1 MLQTIRDKFTGWIA
15 IVFIGL
21 LALTLVISFGNMEQT
36 PLQDNVVITVNGE
49 EITLFEFQEEF
60 SNKLAEFQDL
70 LGDEVPDVLE
80 QTIKESAGEDLII
93 RRLLLDYLSNNGYR
107 VSPEYVAELIRTNE
121 SFQVGGVFIRQ
132 NYEAIL
138 TGQGVSV
145 DQFENDLRLQLE
157 INQLR
162 RGLIETAFMTNAEF
176 TQFIELQMQERS
188 GQMLIIDSSRFM
200 DQVNVDPLEVNDYY
214 QNNLDLF
221 QSNEEVDVEYLEI
234 NIEDVAQQVQF
245 SGDDIRD
252 YYENNLDRFVSNEER
267 KSSHILVAIDQDTTD
282 EQAAELIK
290 EIQSKL
296 EIETF
301 EELAKQYSDDPGSA
315 TQGGDL
321 GWAETG
327 LFVPEFESALFSMNV
342 GDISE
347 AVKTDFGYH
356 LIRMDDIKPGQQ
368 QAYEDIEYELELEYS
383 RLLAEEELFELADQM
398 ADLTLQSY
406 NELSTVAEKM
416 SLKKNNLD
424 AFTRTGSTFLH
435 QDPEM
440 VNILFSPGSIELGE
454 NTPLFQIGDSVIV
467 ARAKAHRL
475 PSTRDFAE
483 VQDDIQSFIMNQQ
496 AMRLANDYAD
506 ELKNNESLVFGD
518 LSEDDG
524 IQVEDFQILR
534 NSTNYSRGLS
544 DAIFALKRDLINEE
558 IIVFSESENVYLAKV
573 SSVDTGNLSLFSDQE
588 RSDAKSDLSEQYG
601 SQDLDGL
608 AQSLRD
614 NAEIFIEPG
623 LYEGLFDL

>member
-36 PLQDNVVITVNGE
+36 PLQDNVVITVNDK

-70 LGDEVPDVLE
+70 LGDEVPEVLE

-93 RRLLLDYLSNNGYR
+93 RVLLLDYLSNNGYR

-121 SFQVGGVFIRQ
+121 SFQLGGVFIRE

-138 TGQGVSV
+138 ASQGVSV

-188 GQMLIIDSSRFM
+188 GQVLIIDSSRFK
-200 DQVNVDPLEVNDYY
+200 DQVNVDPSEVNDYY
-214 QNNLDLF
+214 QNNIDLF
-221 QSNEEVDVEYLEI
+221 QSDEELDVEYLEI

-245 SGDDIRD
+245 SGDEIRD
-252 YYENNLDRFVSNEER
+252 YYKNNLDRFVSNEER
-267 KSSHILVAIDQDTTD
+267 KSSHILVAIDEDTTD
-282 EQAAELIK
+282 EQAAKLIK
-290 EIQSKL
+290 EIQTKL
-296 EIETF
+296 ETETF

-315 TQGGDL
+315 AQGGDL

-342 GDISE
+342 GETSE
-347 AVKTDFGYH
+347 VVKTDFGYH

-368 QAYEDIEYELELEYS
+368 QAFEDIEYELELEYS

-416 SLKKNNLD
+416 SLKKSNLD

-475 PSTRDFAE
+475 PSTRDFVE
-483 VQDDIQSFIMNQQ
+483 VQGDIQSFIMNQE
-496 AMRLANDYAD
+496 AMKLANDYAD
-506 ELKNNESLVFGD
+506 GLKNDESLVFGD
-518 LSEDDG
+518 LSQDDG

-544 DAIFALKRDLINEE
+544 DAIFSLKKDLINEE
-558 IIVFSESENVYLAKV
+558 IVVFSELEKVYLAKV

-614 NAEIFIEPG
+614 NAEVFIEPG

>member
-21 LALTLVISFGNMEQT
+21 LSLTLIISFGNMDQT

-70 LGDEVPDVLE
+70 LGDEVPEVLE

-93 RRLLLDYLSNNGYR
+93 RRLLLDYLSNSGYR
-107 VSPEYVAELIRTNE
+107 VSPEYVAELIRNNE
-121 SFQVGGVFIRQ
+121 SFQVGGVFNRQ

-138 TGQGVSV
+138 ASQGASV

-200 DQVNVDPLEVNDYY
+200 DQVNIDPSEINDYY

-267 KSSHILVAIDQDTTD
+267 KSSHILVAIDEDTTD
-282 EQAAELIK
+282 EQAADLIK
-290 EIQSKL
+290 EIQSKFDT
-296 EIETF
+296 ETF

-315 TQGGDL
+315 AQGGDL

-398 ADLTLQSY
+398 ADLTLQAY

-416 SLKKNNLD
+416 SLEKNNLD
-424 AFTRTGSTFLH
+424 AFTRTGATFLH

-475 PSTRDFAE
+475 PSTRDFSE
-483 VQDDIQSFIMNQQ
+483 VQNDIQSFIMNQE

-506 ELKNNESLVFGD
+506 ELKNNESLVFDD
-518 LSEDDG
+518 LSERDG

-534 NSTNYSRGLS
+534 NSTNYSKGLS
-544 DAIFALKRDLINEE
+544 DAIFSLNKDLINQQ
-558 IIVFSESENVYLAKV
+558 IVVFSELDNVYLAKV
-573 SSVDTGNLSLFSDQE
+573 SSVDIGNLSLFSDQE

-614 NAEIFIEPG
+614 NAEVFIEPG

>member
-36 PLQDNVVITVNGE
+36 PLQDNVVITVNDK

-70 LGDEVPDVLE
+70 LGDEVPEVLE

-93 RRLLLDYLSNNGYR
+93 RVLLLDYLSNNGYR

-121 SFQVGGVFIRQ
+121 SFQLGGVFIRE

-138 TGQGVSV
+138 ASQGVSV

-200 DQVNVDPLEVNDYY
+200 DQVNVDPSEVNDYY
-214 QNNLDLF
+214 QNNIDLF
-221 QSNEEVDVEYLEI
+221 QSNEELDVEYLEI

-267 KSSHILVAIDQDTTD
+267 KSSHILVAIDENTTD

-296 EIETF
+296 ETETF
-301 EELAKQYSDDPGSA
+301 EELAKQYSDDPGA
-315 TQGGDL
+315 AAQGGDL

-342 GDISE
+342 GDTSE

-368 QAYEDIEYELELEYS
+368 QAFEDIEYELELEYS

-416 SLKKNNLD
+416 SLKKSNLD
-424 AFTRTGSTFLH
+424 AFTRTGSPFLH

-475 PSTRDFAE
+475 PSTRDFVE
-483 VQDDIQSFIMNQQ
+483 VQGDIQSFIMNQE
-496 AMRLANDYAD
+496 AMKLANDYAD
-506 ELKNNESLVFGD
+506 GLKNDESLVFGD
-518 LSEDDG
+518 LSQDDG

-544 DAIFALKRDLINEE
+544 DAIFSLKKDLINEE
-558 IIVFSESENVYLAKV
+558 IVVFSELEKVYLAKV

-614 NAEIFIEPG
+614 NAEVFIEPG

>member
-21 LALTLVISFGNMEQT
+21 LSLTLIISFGNMDQT

-70 LGDEVPDVLE
+70 LGDEVPEVLE

-93 RRLLLDYLSNNGYR
+93 RRLLLDYLSNSGYR
-107 VSPEYVAELIRTNE
+107 VSPEYVAELIRNNE
-121 SFQVGGVFIRQ
+121 SFQVGGVFNRQ

-138 TGQGVSV
+138 ASQGASV

-200 DQVNVDPLEVNDYY
+200 DQVNIDPSEINDYY

-267 KSSHILVAIDQDTTD
+267 KSSHILVAIDEDTTD
-282 EQAAELIK
+282 EQAADLIK
-290 EIQSKL
+290 EIQSKFDT
-296 EIETF
+296 ETF

-315 TQGGDL
+315 AQGGDL

-398 ADLTLQSY
+398 ADLTLQAY

-416 SLKKNNLD
+416 SLEKNNLD
-424 AFTRTGSTFLH
+424 AFTRTGATFLH

-483 VQDDIQSFIMNQQ
+483 VQNDIQSFIMNQE

-518 LSEDDG
+518 LSEGDG

-534 NSTNYSRGLS
+534 NSTNYSKGLS
-544 DAIFALKRDLINEE
+544 DAIFSLNKDLIDQQ
-558 IIVFSESENVYLAKV
+558 IIVFSELDNVYLAKV

-588 RSDAKSDLSEQYG
+588 RSDAKSDLSEQFG

-614 NAEIFIEPG
+614 NAEVFIEPG

>member
-36 PLQDNVVITVNGE
+36 PLQDNVVITVNDK

-70 LGDEVPDVLE
+70 LGDEVPEVLE

-93 RRLLLDYLSNNGYR
+93 RVLLLDYLSNNGYR

-121 SFQVGGVFIRQ
+121 SFQLGGVFIRE

-138 TGQGVSV
+138 ASQGVSV

-188 GQMLIIDSSRFM
+188 GQMLIIDSSRFK
-200 DQVNVDPLEVNDYY
+200 DQVNVDPSEVNDYY
-214 QNNLDLF
+214 QNNIDLF
-221 QSNEEVDVEYLEI
+221 QSNEELDVEYLEI

-245 SGDDIRD
+245 SGDEIRD

-267 KSSHILVAIDQDTTD
+267 KSSHILVAIDEDTTD

-290 EIQSKL
+290 EIQTKL
-296 EIETF
+296 ETETF

-315 TQGGDL
+315 AQGGDL

-342 GDISE
+342 GDTSE

-368 QAYEDIEYELELEYS
+368 QAFEDIEYELELEYS

-416 SLKKNNLD
+416 SLKKSNLD

-475 PSTRDFAE
+475 PSTRDFVE
-483 VQDDIQSFIMNQQ
+483 VQGDIQSFIMNQE
-496 AMRLANDYAD
+496 AMKLANDYAD
-506 ELKNNESLVFGD
+506 GLKNDESLVFGD
-518 LSEDDG
+518 LSQDDG

-544 DAIFALKRDLINEE
+544 DAIFSLKKDLINEE
-558 IIVFSESENVYLAKV
+558 IVVFSELEKVYLAKV
-573 SSVDTGNLSLFSDQE
+573 SSVDIGNLSLFSDQE

-614 NAEIFIEPG
+614 NAEVFIEPG

>member
-267 KSSHILVAIDQDTTD
+267 KSSHILVAIDEDTTD

-315 TQGGDL
+315 AQGGDL

-424 AFTRTGSTFLH
+424 EFTRTGSTFLH

-475 PSTRDFAE
+475 PSTRDFTE
-483 VQDDIQSFIMNQQ
+483 VQGDIQSFIMNQQ

>member
-70 LGDEVPDVLE
+70 LGDEVPEVLE

-93 RRLLLDYLSNNGYR
+93 RVLLLDYLSNNGYR

-121 SFQVGGVFIRQ
+121 SFQLGGVFIRE

-138 TGQGVSV
+138 ASQGVSV

-188 GQMLIIDSSRFM
+188 GQMLIIDSSRFK
-200 DQVNVDPLEVNDYY
+200 DQVNVDPSEVNDYY
-214 QNNLDLF
+214 QNNIDLF
-221 QSNEEVDVEYLEI
+221 QSNEELDVEYLEI

-245 SGDDIRD
+245 SGDEIRD

-267 KSSHILVAIDQDTTD
+267 KSSHILVAIDEDTTD

-290 EIQSKL
+290 EIQTKL
-296 EIETF
+296 ETETF

-315 TQGGDL
+315 AQGGDL

-342 GDISE
+342 GDTSE

-368 QAYEDIEYELELEYS
+368 QAFEDIEYELELEYS

-416 SLKKNNLD
+416 SLKKSNLD

-475 PSTRDFAE
+475 PSTRDFVE
-483 VQDDIQSFIMNQQ
+483 VQGDIQSFIMNQE
-496 AMRLANDYAD
+496 AMKLANDYAD
-506 ELKNNESLVFGD
+506 GLKNDKSLIFGD
-518 LSEDDG
+518 LSQDDG

-544 DAIFALKRDLINEE
+544 DAIFSLKKDLINEE
-558 IIVFSESENVYLAKV
+558 IVVFSELEKVYLAKV

-614 NAEIFIEPG
+614 NAEVFIEPG

>member
-36 PLQDNVVITVNGE
+36 PLQDNVVITVNDK

-70 LGDEVPDVLE
+70 LGDEVPEVLE

-93 RRLLLDYLSNNGYR
+93 RVLLLDYLSNNGYR

-121 SFQVGGVFIRQ
+121 SFQLGGVFIRE

-138 TGQGVSV
+138 ASQGVSV

-188 GQMLIIDSSRFM
+188 GQMLIIDSSRFK
-200 DQVNVDPLEVNDYY
+200 DQVNVDPSEVNDYY
-214 QNNLDLF
+214 QNNIDLF
-221 QSNEEVDVEYLEI
+221 QSDEELDVEYLEI

-245 SGDDIRD
+245 SGDEIRD

-267 KSSHILVAIDQDTTD
+267 KSSHILVAIDEDTTD
-282 EQAAELIK
+282 EQAAKLIK

-296 EIETF
+296 ETETF

-315 TQGGDL
+315 AQGGDL

-342 GDISE
+342 GDTSE

-368 QAYEDIEYELELEYS
+368 QAFEDIEYELELEYS

-416 SLKKNNLD
+416 SLKKSNLD

-475 PSTRDFAE
+475 PSTRDFVE
-483 VQDDIQSFIMNQQ
+483 VQGDIQSFIMNQE
-496 AMRLANDYAD
+496 AMKLANDYAD
-506 ELKNNESLVFGD
+506 GLKNDESLVFGD
-518 LSEDDG
+518 LSQDDG

-544 DAIFALKRDLINEE
+544 DAIFSLKKDLINEE
-558 IIVFSESENVYLAKV
+558 IVVFSELEKVYLAKV

-614 NAEIFIEPG
+614 NAEVFIEPG

>member
-70 LGDEVPDVLE
+70 LGDEVPEVLE

-93 RRLLLDYLSNNGYR
+93 RVLLLDYLSNNGYR

-121 SFQVGGVFIRQ
+121 SFQLGGVFIRE

-138 TGQGVSV
+138 ASQGVSV

-188 GQMLIIDSSRFM
+188 GQMLIIDSSRFK
-200 DQVNVDPLEVNDYY
+200 DQVNVDPSEVNDYY
-214 QNNLDLF
+214 QNNIDLF
-221 QSNEEVDVEYLEI
+221 QSDEELDVEYLEI

-245 SGDDIRD
+245 SGDEIRD
-252 YYENNLDRFVSNEER
+252 YYKNNLDRFVSNEER
-267 KSSHILVAIDQDTTD
+267 KSSHILVAIDEDTTD
-282 EQAAELIK
+282 EQAAKLIK
-290 EIQSKL
+290 EIQTKL
-296 EIETF
+296 ETETF

-315 TQGGDL
+315 AQGGDL

-342 GDISE
+342 GDTSE
-347 AVKTDFGYH
+347 VVKTDFGYH

-368 QAYEDIEYELELEYS
+368 QAFEDIEYELELEYS

-416 SLKKNNLD
+416 SLKKSNLD

-475 PSTRDFAE
+475 PSTRDFVE
-483 VQDDIQSFIMNQQ
+483 VQGDIQSFIMNQE
-496 AMRLANDYAD
+496 AMKLANDYAD
-506 ELKNNESLVFGD
+506 GLKNDESLVFGD
-518 LSEDDG
+518 LSQDDG

-544 DAIFALKRDLINEE
+544 DAIFSLKKDLINEE
-558 IIVFSESENVYLAKV
+558 IVVFSELEKVYLAKV

-614 NAEIFIEPG
+614 NAEVFIEPG

>member
-36 PLQDNVVITVNGE
+36 PLQDNVVITVNDK

-70 LGDEVPDVLE
+70 LGDEVPEVLE

-93 RRLLLDYLSNNGYR
+93 RVLLLDYLSNNGYR

-121 SFQVGGVFIRQ
+121 SFQLGGVFIRE

-138 TGQGVSV
+138 ASQGVSV

-188 GQMLIIDSSRFM
+188 GQMLIIDSSRFK
-200 DQVNVDPLEVNDYY
+200 DQVNVDPSEVNDYY
-214 QNNLDLF
+214 ENNIDLF
-221 QSNEEVDVEYLEI
+221 QSNEELDVEYLEI

-245 SGDDIRD
+245 SGDEIRD

-267 KSSHILVAIDQDTTD
+267 KSSHILVAIDEDTTD

-290 EIQSKL
+290 EIQTKL
-296 EIETF
+296 ETETF

-315 TQGGDL
+315 AQGGDL

-342 GDISE
+342 GDTSE

-368 QAYEDIEYELELEYS
+368 QAFEDIEYELELEYS

-416 SLKKNNLD
+416 SLKKSNLD

-475 PSTRDFAE
+475 PSTRDFVE
-483 VQDDIQSFIMNQQ
+483 VQGDIQSFIMNQE
-496 AMRLANDYAD
+496 AMKLANDYAD
-506 ELKNNESLVFGD
+506 GLKNDESLVFGD
-518 LSEDDG
+518 LSQDDG

-544 DAIFALKRDLINEE
+544 DAIFSLKKDLINEE
-558 IIVFSESENVYLAKV
+558 IVVFSELEKVYLAKV

-614 NAEIFIEPG
+614 NAEVFIEPG

>member
-36 PLQDNVVITVNGE
+36 PLQDNVVITVNDK

-70 LGDEVPDVLE
+70 LGDEVPEVLE

-93 RRLLLDYLSNNGYR
+93 RVLLLDYLSNNGYR

-121 SFQVGGVFIRQ
+121 SFQLGGVFIRE

-138 TGQGVSV
+138 ASQGVSV

-188 GQMLIIDSSRFM
+188 GQVLIIDSSRFK
-200 DQVNVDPLEVNDYY
+200 DQVNVDPSEVNDYY
-214 QNNLDLF
+214 QNNIDLF
-221 QSNEEVDVEYLEI
+221 QSDEELDVEYLEI

-245 SGDDIRD
+245 SGDEIRD

-267 KSSHILVAIDQDTTD
+267 KSSHILVAIDEDTTD
-282 EQAAELIK
+282 EQAAKLIK
-290 EIQSKL
+290 EIQTKL
-296 EIETF
+296 ETETF

-315 TQGGDL
+315 AQGGDL

-342 GDISE
+342 GDTSE
-347 AVKTDFGYH
+347 VVKTDFGYH

-368 QAYEDIEYELELEYS
+368 QAFEDIEYELELEYS

-416 SLKKNNLD
+416 SLKKSNLD

-475 PSTRDFAE
+475 PSTRDFVE
-483 VQDDIQSFIMNQQ
+483 VQGDIQSFIMNQE
-496 AMRLANDYAD
+496 AMKLANDYAD
-506 ELKNNESLVFGD
+506 GLKNDESLVFGD
-518 LSEDDG
+518 LSQDDG

-544 DAIFALKRDLINEE
+544 DAIFSLKKDLINEE
-558 IIVFSESENVYLAKV
+558 IVVFSELEKVYLAKV

-614 NAEIFIEPG
+614 NAEVFIEPG

>member
-36 PLQDNVVITVNGE
+36 PLQDNVVITVNDK

-70 LGDEVPDVLE
+70 LGDEVPEVLE

-93 RRLLLDYLSNNGYR
+93 RVLLLDYLSNNGYR

-121 SFQVGGVFIRQ
+121 SFQLGGVFIRE

-138 TGQGVSV
+138 ASQGVSV

-188 GQMLIIDSSRFM
+188 GQMLIIDSSRFK
-200 DQVNVDPLEVNDYY
+200 DQVNVDPSEVNDYY
-214 QNNLDLF
+214 QNNIDLF
-221 QSNEEVDVEYLEI
+221 QSDEELDVEYLEI

-245 SGDDIRD
+245 SGDEIRD
-252 YYENNLDRFVSNEER
+252 YYENNLDRFVTNEER
-267 KSSHILVAIDQDTTD
+267 KSSHILVAIDEDTTD

-296 EIETF
+296 ETETF

-315 TQGGDL
+315 AQGGDL

-342 GDISE
+342 GDTSE

-368 QAYEDIEYELELEYS
+368 QAFEDIEYELELEYS

-416 SLKKNNLD
+416 SLKKSNLD

-475 PSTRDFAE
+475 PSTRDFVE
-483 VQDDIQSFIMNQQ
+483 VQGDIQSFIINQE
-496 AMRLANDYAD
+496 AMKLASDYAD
-506 ELKNNESLVFGD
+506 GLKNDESLVFGD
-518 LSEDDG
+518 LSQDDG

-544 DAIFALKRDLINEE
+544 DAIFSLKKDLINEE
-558 IIVFSESENVYLAKV
+558 IVVFSELEKVYLAKV

-614 NAEIFIEPG
+614 NAEVFIEPG

>member
-21 LALTLVISFGNMEQT
+21 LSLTLIISFGNMDQT

-70 LGDEVPDVLE
+70 LGDEVPEVLE

-93 RRLLLDYLSNNGYR
+93 RRLLLDYLSNSGYR
-107 VSPEYVAELIRTNE
+107 VSPEYVAELIRNNE
-121 SFQVGGVFIRQ
+121 SFQVGGVFNRQ

-138 TGQGVSV
+138 ASQGASV

-200 DQVNVDPLEVNDYY
+200 DQVNIDPSEINDYY

-267 KSSHILVAIDQDTTD
+267 KSSHILVAIDEDTTD
-282 EQAAELIK
+282 EQAADLIK
-290 EIQSKL
+290 EIQSKFDT
-296 EIETF
+296 ETF

-315 TQGGDL
+315 AQGGDL

-398 ADLTLQSY
+398 ADLTLQAY

-416 SLKKNNLD
+416 SLEKNNLD
-424 AFTRTGSTFLH
+424 AFTRTGATFLH

-483 VQDDIQSFIMNQQ
+483 VQNDIQSFIMNQE

-506 ELKNNESLVFGD
+506 ELKNNESLVFDD
-518 LSEDDG
+518 LSERDG

-534 NSTNYSRGLS
+534 NSTNYSKG
-544 DAIFALKRDLINEE
+544 
-558 IIVFSESENVYLAKV
+558 
-573 SSVDTGNLSLFSDQE
+573 
-588 RSDAKSDLSEQYG
+588 
-601 SQDLDGL
+601 
-608 AQSLRD
+608 
-614 NAEIFIEPG
+614 
-623 LYEGLFDL
+623 

>member
-1 MLQTIRDKFTGWIA
+1 MYK
-15 IVFIGL
+15 
-21 LALTLVISFGNMEQT
+21 
-36 PLQDNVVITVNGE
+36 
-49 EITLFEFQEEF
+49 
-60 SNKLAEFQDL
+60 
-70 LGDEVPDVLE
+70 
-80 QTIKESAGEDLII
+80 
-93 RRLLLDYLSNNGYR
+93 
-107 VSPEYVAELIRTNE
+107 
-121 SFQVGGVFIRQ
+121 RQ
-132 NYEAIL
+132 
-138 TGQGVSV
+138 
-145 DQFENDLRLQLE
+145 
-157 INQLR
+157 
-162 RGLIETAFMTNAEF
+162 
-176 TQFIELQMQERS
+176 
-188 GQMLIIDSSRFM
+188 
-200 DQVNVDPLEVNDYY
+200 
-214 QNNLDLF
+214 
-221 QSNEEVDVEYLEI
+221 
-234 NIEDVAQQVQF
+234 
-245 SGDDIRD
+245 
-252 YYENNLDRFVSNEER
+252 
-267 KSSHILVAIDQDTTD
+267 
-282 EQAAELIK
+282 
-290 EIQSKL
+290 
-296 EIETF
+296 
-301 EELAKQYSDDPGSA
+301 
-315 TQGGDL
+315 DL

-342 GDISE
+342 GDTSE

-368 QAYEDIEYELELEYS
+368 QAFEDIEYELELEYS

-416 SLKKNNLD
+416 SLKKSNLD

-475 PSTRDFAE
+475 PSTRDFVD
-483 VQDDIQSFIMNQQ
+483 VQGDIQSFIINQE
-496 AMRLANDYAD
+496 AMKLANDYAD
-506 ELKNNESLVFGD
+506 GLKNDESLVFGD
-518 LSEDDG
+518 LSQDDG

-544 DAIFALKRDLINEE
+544 DAIFSLKKDLINEE
-558 IIVFSESENVYLAKV
+558 IVVFSELEKVYLAKV
-573 SSVDTGNLSLFSDQE
+573 SSVDTGNLSFFSDQE

-614 NAEIFIEPG
+614 NAEVFIEPG

>member
-21 LALTLVISFGNMEQT
+21 LSLTLIISFGNMEQT
-36 PLQDNVVITVNGE
+36 PLQDNVVITVNDE

-70 LGDEVPDVLE
+70 LGDEVPEVLE

-107 VSPEYVAELIRTNE
+107 VSPEYVAELIRDNE
-121 SFQVGGVFIRQ
+121 SFQVGGVFIRE

-138 TGQGVSV
+138 ASQGVGV

-214 QNNLDLF
+214 QNNLELF
-221 QSNEEVDVEYLEI
+221 QSNEEIDVEYLEI

-245 SGDDIRD
+245 SGDEIRG

-267 KSSHILVAIDQDTTD
+267 KSSHILVAIDEDTTD

-296 EIETF
+296 EGETF

-315 TQGGDL
+315 AQGGDL

-368 QAYEDIEYELELEYS
+368 QSFEDIEYELELEYS

-416 SLKKNNLD
+416 NLTKNNLD

-475 PSTRDFAE
+475 PSTRDFVE
-483 VQDDIQSFIMNQQ
+483 VQGDIQSFIMNQE
-496 AMRLANDYAD
+496 AMKLANNYAD
-506 ELKNNESLVFGD
+506 ELKNDESLVFGD
-518 LSEDDG
+518 LSQDDG

-544 DAIFALKRDLINEE
+544 DAIFSLKKDLINEE
-558 IIVFSESENVYLAKV
+558 IVVFSELEKVYLAKV

-614 NAEIFIEPG
+614 NAEVFIEPG